1 MKIAGLQKM
10 TLLDYPGKVACTV
23 FLSGCNFACPFC
35 HNAELLGGE
44 VPPLMDDQ
52 DLLAFLEKR
61 RGMLDAVCIT
71 GGEPTLHP
79 GLGDLMRAIK
89 DMGYLVKLDTNG
101 YRPNILK
108 QLAADGLLDYVAMD
122 IKNGPDKYAETAG
135 IIAVDLTAIEESMTF
150 LLTGNLDYEFRTTVA
165 AQLHSENSIREMTNW
180 VGNLV
185 PGTKAKRFFLQP
197 FVDRDTVEYS
207 GLSAPT
213 QDELNHYIL
222 CLKSIAEMAEI
233 RGQ

>member
-23 FLSGCNFACPFC
+23 FLPGCNFCCPFC
-35 HNAELLGGE
+35 HNAELLDGD
-44 VPPLMDDQ
+44 VPSLMDDKE
-52 DLLAFLEKR
+52 LLAFLEKR
-61 RGMLDAVCIT
+61 RGVLDAVCVS

-79 GLGDLMRAIK
+79 GLGDLLRAIK

-108 QLAADGLLDYVAMD
+108 QLAADGVLDYVAMD
-122 IKNGPDKYAETAG
+122 IKNSPAKYAETVG
-135 IIAVDLTAIEESMTF
+135 LVAVDLTAVEESMAF
-150 LLTGNLDYEFRTTVA
+150 LMAGELDYEFRTTVV
-165 AQLHSENSIREMTNW
+165 AQLHSKDSIRDMANW
-180 VGNLV
+180 VGSLV

-197 FVDRDTVEYS
+197 FTDRETVIYS

-213 QDELNHYIL
+213 QEELNHYIL
-222 CLKSIAEMAEI
+222 CVAAIAEIAEI
-233 RGQ
+233 RGR

>member
-23 FLSGCNFACPFC
+23 FLPGCNFCCPFC

-44 VPPLMDDQ
+44 VPTLMDDKE
-52 DLLAFLEKR
+52 LLAFLEKR
-61 RGMLDAVCIT
+61 RGILDAVCIT
-71 GGEPTLHP
+71 GGEPTLHS

-89 DMGYLVKLDTNG
+89 EMGYLVKLDTNG
-101 YRPNILK
+101 YRPNVLK
-108 QLAADGLLDYVAMD
+108 QLAADGVLDYVAMD
-122 IKNGPDKYAETAG
+122 IKNSPARYAETAG
-135 IIAVDLTAIEESMTF
+135 IIAIDLTAIEESMTF
-150 LLTGNLDYEFRTTVA
+150 LMEGDLDYEFRTTVV
-165 AQLHSENSIREMTNW
+165 AQLHSRDSIREMAEW

-185 PGTKAKRFFLQP
+185 PGRKAKRFFLQP

-213 QDELNHYIL
+213 QEELDHYIL
-222 CLKSIAEMAEI
+222 CLKAIAEIAEI
-233 RGQ
+233 RGR